1 MKTFIK
7 IFWPFAVSICIFIIA
22 AFIMGVPIS
31 ILWNAF
37 CPKVFGLVRIDW
49 VDGTLLYLLCN
60 LLFKKID

>member
-31 ILWNAF
+31 MLWNLF
-37 CPKVFGLVRIDW
+37 CPKVFGLVKIDW

>member
-7 IFWPFAVSICIFIIA
+7 ILWPFAVSICIFVIG

-31 ILWNAF
+31 MLWNLF
-37 CPKVFGLVRIDW
+37 CPKVFGLVKIDW

>member
-22 AFIMGVPIS
+22 AFIMGIPIAMF
-31 ILWNAF
+31 WNIF
-37 CPKVFGLVRIDW
+37 CPKVFGLVKIDW
-49 VDGTLLYLLCN
+49 MDGAMLYLLCN